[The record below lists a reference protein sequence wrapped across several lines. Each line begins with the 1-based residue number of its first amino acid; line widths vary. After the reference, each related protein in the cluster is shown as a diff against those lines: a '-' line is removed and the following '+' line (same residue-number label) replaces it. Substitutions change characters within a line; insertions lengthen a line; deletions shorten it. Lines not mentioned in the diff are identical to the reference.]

1 MRWDMQSAQTAP
13 MVDGAIRLPPQQ
25 KINVFSGAT
34 YRCYSGCESQHP
46 ALSAA
51 L

>member
-1 MRWDMQSAQTAP
+1 MRWDMQGAQTAP
-13 MVDGAIRLPPQQ
+13 MVDAAIRLPPQQ

-34 YRCYSGCESQHP
+34 YRLLRLRIATSC
-46 ALSAA
+46 LSAA